1 MDEKGVQEFQEESSQ
16 EERRYSVG
24 ASGRRR
30 STVAEL
36 NAGSMLFAPPFFEA
50 RLT

>member
-1 MDEKGVQEFQEESSQ
+1 MSEKAQEFHDEASSQ

-24 ASGRRR
+24 ATGRRR

-36 NAGSMLFAPPFFEA
+36 NAGSMLNHQTPVSED
-50 RLT
+50 

>member
-1 MDEKGVQEFQEESSQ
+1 MNEKDTQEFREEGSSQ

-24 ASGRRR
+24 ATGRRR

-36 NAGSMLFAPPFFEA
+36 NAGSTFVHQSK
-50 RLT
+50 